1 MISKTNLKTI
11 GILYL
16 AIVVAAAVCAM
27 LTLGVTHYM
36 PSSVTNHL
44 VPQVDALIMSTIGGG
59 DAATVNGLLATS
71 NSLADDPD
79 KYCPKKPS
87 EKKKSKL
94 VVFLLAFFT
103 GNWGVDRFYTGY
115 VAQGVFKILT
125 LGGMGIWTLVD
136 WALVLADKRKMKNGC
151 PFYKDM

>member
-1 MISKTNLKTI
+1 MISRTNLKTI

-44 VPQVDALIMSTIGGG
+44 VPHVDAFIMSSTGG
-59 DAATVNGLLATS
+59 DAAAVNGLLATS

-87 EKKKSKL
+87 ERKKSKL

-115 VAQGVFKILT
+115 VAQGVLKILT
-125 LGGMGIWTLVD
+125 LGGLGIWTLVD
-136 WALVLADKRKMKNGC
+136 WALVLADKRHMKNGC